1 MSTALMRWIDRVLG
15 GFLVVIL
22 ARVLGHGR
30 PGACAQQPGFG
41 PNPAPGSDQRP
52 AALPDVRTIVVTKYF
67 GLGSILLLV
76 PLLRGIKQ
84 RFPAGRVC
92 FVSFASN
99 QELIDR
105 LPFVDT
111 SIGIRTSLRHFV
123 GDTLRALWRLRQL
136 RPELVFDAEFFSRFS
151 ALMSV
156 GSCAATRVGFH
167 TMSLKSRGRLQTHR
181 VYWNASRHAVDNFLA
196 LGAAV
201 GLATG
206 DRSLALPT
214 SAEEVRADQAHL
226 AREQLTPG
234 RYILCSPHAHSLAPL
249 KHYPVERWLALTRLL
264 HQRTGLPVIFVGSR
278 VSPEQ
283 DVPMAGLNG
292 IARNLT
298 GRTPLAALLALIR
311 HAGCVISVDSG
322 VAHLAAVFQVPA
334 LTLFGPEA
342 PETFGPLNPRGRI
355 VARRLHCSPCLNL
368 LEGKVSDCRDNIC
381 INRWTPEELAEQAV
395 AMLSAA
401 G

>member
-1 MSTALMRWIDRVLG
+1 MRWIDRILG

-22 ARVLGHGR
+22 ARLHAR
-30 PGACAQQPGFG
+30 APSGAFAQQPGFG

-52 AALPDVRTIVVTKYF
+52 AALPEARTVVVTKYF
-67 GLGSILLLV
+67 GLGSILLLM
-76 PLLRGIKQ
+76 PLLRSIKAQ
-84 RFPAGRVC
+84 WPAARVC

-105 LPFVDT
+105 LPFVDA
-111 SIGIRTSLRHFV
+111 SICIRTSLRHFV
-123 GDTLRALWRLRQL
+123 WDTLRALWRLRRL
-136 RPELVFDAEFFSRFS
+136 RPELVLDAEFFSRFS

-181 VYWNASRHAVDNFLA
+181 VYWNAARHALDNFLA

-201 GLATG
+201 GLTVE
-206 DRSLALPT
+206 DRSLALLP
-214 SAEEVRADQAHL
+214 SAEEARAGQAHL

-249 KHYPVERWLALTRLL
+249 KHYPVEQWLALTRLL
-264 HQRTGLPVIFVGSR
+264 HQRTGLPIIFVGSR

-283 DVPMAGLNG
+283 DVPMAGLEG

-298 GRTPLAALLALIR
+298 GRTPLAVLLALVR

-334 LTLFGPEA
+334 LALFGPEA
-342 PETFGPLNPRGRI
+342 PDAFGPLNPRGRI

-368 LEGKVSDCRDNIC
+368 LEGKVSGCRDNVC

-395 AMLSAA
+395 AVLSAA